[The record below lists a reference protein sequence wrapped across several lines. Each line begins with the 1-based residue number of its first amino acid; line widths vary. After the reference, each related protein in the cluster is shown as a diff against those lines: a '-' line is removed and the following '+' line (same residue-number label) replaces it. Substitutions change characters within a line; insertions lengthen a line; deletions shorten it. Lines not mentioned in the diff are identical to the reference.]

1 MGWPASCNI
10 VISEYY
16 GLPNIVLR
24 ITPSPPWV
32 AWPESKRASDSFNR
46 IPSRVNISFFVSM
59 LLEYDVYFYA
69 SFEFRLTGTGSSIIS
84 SWARSGSGV
93 RLTSEG
99 QRWVSAAGVRAQS
112 SESQVCIRQ
121 RSLSQITWHQMQD
134 SLLTQTL
141 AGRIRPVK
149 LEKRQVL
156 ILIKTLLLNC
166 WRRLSSIFLHFVSHF
181 KSKDFVY
188 IS

>member
-121 RSLSQITWHQMQD
+121 RSLSQITWHQMQE
-134 SLLTQTL
+134 SVLSQTQ
-141 AGRIRPVK
+141 AGRIRP
-149 LEKRQVL
+149 LRWKRSEIWFWSKRYYWIVEQVCHL
-156 ILIKTLLLNC
+156 FFFT
-166 WRRLSSIFLHFVSHF
+166 SSHEPF
-181 KSKDFVY
+181 
-188 IS
+188 